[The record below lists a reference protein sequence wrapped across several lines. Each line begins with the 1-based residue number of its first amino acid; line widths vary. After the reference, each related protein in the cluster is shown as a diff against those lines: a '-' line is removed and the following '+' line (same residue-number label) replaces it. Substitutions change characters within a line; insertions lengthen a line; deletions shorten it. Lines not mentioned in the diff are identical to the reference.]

1 MTWQASSAWKERLM
15 GKILARAC
23 AGFALLASATS
34 ASAEG
39 AWVAWEH
46 MLTGNSSAPFGS
58 EWQPSG
64 AFKTKQQC
72 ESFAKVLAE
81 KTRNQPPYRS
91 GFTPLREYVCL
102 RDTVDPR
109 GSKGAK

>member
-1 MTWQASSAWKERLM
+1 M
-15 GKILARAC
+15 GKNLARAG

-39 AWVAWEH
+39 AWVAWGH
-46 MLTGNSSAPFGS
+46 MVTENSSAPSGS
-58 EWQPSG
+58 EWQRSR

-72 ESFAKVLAE
+72 ESFAKALAE

-102 RDTVDPR
+102 PDTVDPR
-109 GSKGAK
+109 RPKGAK